1 MPPYLSPAW
10 VEAFNAALERLDL
23 SAAITAAGAGSLT
36 VSQGNFSVAQ
46 VVTDA
51 PGDVVPEGVA
61 TPAGAAIRTVL
72 AVRDGHI
79 TLTSDPDA
87 SLPSNVTIAL
97 PYADALA
104 IARGELDPA
113 DALAAGRVRVRGELA
128 VLVAGQAIL
137 NAASVALGQTLTDL
151 TESAGTPG
159 STEA

>member
-10 VEAFNAALERLDL
+10 VQAFNAALEGLDL

-51 PGDVVPEGVA
+51 PDVDGATGGSEGGSTDSGGV
-61 TPAGAAIRTVL
+61 IVRTVL

-87 SLPSNVTIAL
+87 SLPSNVTIVL
-97 PYADALA
+97 PYADALS

-128 VLVAGQAIL
+128 VLVAGQAVL
-137 NAASVALGQTLTDL
+137 NAASAALGRSLTDL
-151 TESAGTPG
+151 TEA
-159 STEA
+159 